1 MAGHHHHEEIVMA
14 LPISTP
20 NAPAALGPYSQ
31 AVRAGDTVYLSGQI
45 PLDPKTGELVEGG
58 FEAQVHQ
65 AFRNLKA
72 VVEAAGG
79 RTAKGAAKASPGR
92 RSAASPPGPVGGAA
106 QGRACRG
113 GSHAGAGV
121 SRSRSARHAR

>member
-58 FEAQVHQ
+58 FEAQKL
-65 AFRNLKA
+65 NKL
-72 VVEAAGG
+72 
-79 RTAKGAAKASPGR
+79 
-92 RSAASPPGPVGGAA
+92 VGD
-106 QGRACRG
+106 
-113 GSHAGAGV
+113 
-121 SRSRSARHAR
+121 